1 MGPDDHTPNYQAS
14 PAHPGDDSVVLNQA
28 SKMPQIAIPPRRLG
42 YGISTKI
49 KLNRVSALEPES
61 VNREIP
67 LPVTSAPSSKRSR
80 VNEISPQSPF
90 EQRMQKTPHEV
101 YKKRLKWDPD
111 RLHGRRRR
119 GIRGEKAISSH
130 ANNPHVTR
138 NWIIC
143 AGALVIAIV
152 VGAISL
158 SVFSKDESEI
168 AKVSIYK
175 EIKQEVAQKESMSE
189 REQLLS
195 ELFDGEDQAKKIFAK
210 YATSRSVDDFID
222 TIYLSDKNR
231 NLISKI
237 WEPMDVEPGWEP
249 NKFCTW
255 TVDEDADAQFGILSG
270 MLADL
275 SGFTAIFRKEGDS
288 MKMDWRAT
296 TAHSSADYSALM
308 KGEGDTKEIRAILS
322 PDDFHTFTLPE
333 GVYRC
338 YKLSSPN
345 RMANIW
351 AYTKLRSVIDQKLI
365 SQFTPGQLIGEVSS
379 EIPVV
384 LVLARGSAEFLPN
397 QWIISKVVRLS
408 WLDE

>member
-1 MGPDDHTPNYQAS
+1 MRPDDHIPNYQAF
-14 PAHPGDDSVVLNQA
+14 PVHPGDDLEDLNQA
-28 SKMPQIAIPPRRLG
+28 SKIPQIAIPPKRLARG
-42 YGISTKI
+42 MSTKI
-49 KLNRVSALEPES
+49 ELNRVSALEPES
-61 VNREIP
+61 VKREIP
-67 LPVTSAPSSKRSR
+67 FPVASAPSSKRSR
-80 VNEISPQSPF
+80 VNEISPQGSY
-90 EQRMQKTPHEV
+90 EQRMQKTPHDA

-111 RLHGRRRR
+111 QLHGRSRR
-119 GIRGEKAISSH
+119 GIRGAKAISSH
-130 ANNPHVTR
+130 ANNTHVTR
-138 NWIIC
+138 NWIMC

-158 SVFSKDESEI
+158 SVYYKDESEM
-168 AKVSIYK
+168 AKVSIYS
-175 EIKQEVAQKESMSE
+175 EIKHELAQKESISK
-189 REQLLS
+189 REQLLG

-237 WEPMDVEPGWEP
+237 WEPMDVKPGWEP

-255 TVDEDADAQFGILSG
+255 TVDEDAGAQFGILSG
-270 MLADL
+270 MLTNL

-296 TAHSSADYSALM
+296 TGHSSADYSSLM

-322 PDDFHTFTLPE
+322 PDDFYTFTLPE
-333 GVYRC
+333 GAYRC

-345 RMANIW
+345 REVNIW
-351 AYTKLRSVIDQKLI
+351 AYTKLRSVIDQELI
-365 SQFTPGQLIGEVSS
+365 SQFTPGQLIGQVSS

-397 QWIISKVVRLS
+397 QWIISRVVRLS